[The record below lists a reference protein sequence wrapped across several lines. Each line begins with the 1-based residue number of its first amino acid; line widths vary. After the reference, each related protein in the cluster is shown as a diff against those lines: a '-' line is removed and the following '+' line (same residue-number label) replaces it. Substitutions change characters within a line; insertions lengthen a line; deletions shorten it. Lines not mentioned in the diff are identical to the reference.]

1 MFRGESCMPIASDF
15 VNSVTEETFDS
26 LVLTSPNPVAVE
38 FMSYG
43 CEHCRLLE
51 PVLQE
56 VAERL
61 GSREAVL
68 RVNIAV
74 DQELA
79 NRYEIE
85 GTPTL
90 VMFSK
95 GIEVGRAVGPNPSV
109 KVLWDDVT
117 RPFEELA

>member
-1 MFRGESCMPIASDF
+1 MTVATDF
-15 VNSVTEETFDS
+15 VRSVTGETFES
-26 LVLTSPNPVAVE
+26 LVLEATHHVAVE

-56 VAERL
+56 VAETL
-61 GSREAVL
+61 CSREAVF
-68 RVNIAV
+68 RVNIAI

-90 VMFSK
+90 VMFLR
-95 GIEVGRAVGPNPSV
+95 GDEVGRAVGPDPSV
-109 KVLWDDVT
+109 KVLWDAVT
-117 RPFEELA
+117 RPFGESAQL

>member
-1 MFRGESCMPIASDF
+1 MPIAVDF
-15 VNSVTEETFDS
+15 VKSVTGESFDS
-26 LVLTSPNPVAVE
+26 LVLASPNPVVVE

-56 VAERL
+56 VAQRL
-61 GSREAVL
+61 GSRESVL

-79 NRYEIE
+79 NRYDIE

-90 VMFSK
+90 VMFLK

-109 KVLWDDVT
+109 KVLWNDVT

>member
-1 MFRGESCMPIASDF
+1 MPVATDF
-15 VNSVTEETFDS
+15 VKSVTAETFDS
-26 LVLTSPNPVAVE
+26 LVLASPNPVAVE

-56 VAERL
+56 VAEKL
-61 GSREAVL
+61 GSREAIF
-68 RVNIAV
+68 RVNIAI

-90 VMFSK
+90 VMYSR
-95 GIEVGRAVGPNPSV
+95 GIEVGRAVGPDPSV
-109 KVLWDDVT
+109 NVLWDAVT
-117 RPFEELA
+117 RPYEGLA

>member
-1 MFRGESCMPIASDF
+1 MSIAADF
-15 VNSVTEETFDS
+15 VKSVTGETFDS
-26 LVLTSPNPVAVE
+26 LVLASVDPVAVE

-61 GSREAVL
+61 GSGEAVL

-74 DQELA
+74 DHELA

-90 VMFSK
+90 VMFSR

-109 KVLWDDVT
+109 KVLWAAVT
-117 RPFEELA
+117 QPLEGLA

>member
-1 MFRGESCMPIASDF
+1 MPIATDF
-15 VNSVTEETFDS
+15 VKSVKGETFDS
-26 LVLTSPNPVAVE
+26 LVLASPNPVVVE

-51 PVLQE
+51 PILQD

-61 GSREAVL
+61 GSRESVL

-74 DQELA
+74 DQGLA
-79 NRYEIE
+79 NLYEIE

-95 GIEVGRAVGPNPSV
+95 GVEVGRAVGPSPSV
-109 KVLWDDVT
+109 KVLWKDVT
-117 RPFEELA
+117 RPFKGLA

>member
-1 MFRGESCMPIASDF
+1 MPIAADF
-15 VNSVTEETFDS
+15 VKSVTGETFAA
-26 LVLTSPNPVAVE
+26 LVLASSEPVAVE

-56 VAERL
+56 VAETL
-61 GSREAVL
+61 GAREAVF

-79 NRYEIE
+79 DRYEIE

-90 VMFSK
+90 VMYSG

-109 KVLWDDVT
+109 KVLWNAVT
-117 RPFEELA
+117 RPFEEIAS

>member
-1 MFRGESCMPIASDF
+1 MTVATDSVR
-15 VNSVTEETFDS
+15 SVTGETFDA
-26 LVLTSPNPVAVE
+26 LVLEATHPVAVE

-61 GSREAVL
+61 GSQEAL
-68 RVNIAV
+68 FRVNIAV

-90 VMFSK
+90 VMFL
-95 GIEVGRAVGPNPSV
+95 GGEEIGRAVGPDPSV
-109 KVLWDDVT
+109 QVLWDAVT
-117 RPFEELA
+117 RPFQESE

>member
-1 MFRGESCMPIASDF
+1 MPIASDF

-38 FMSYG
+38 FMSYS

>member
-1 MFRGESCMPIASDF
+1 VLRSRG
-15 VNSVTEETFDS
+15 
-26 LVLTSPNPVAVE
+26 PVAVE

-51 PVLQE
+51 PVLQR
-56 VAERL
+56 VAQSL

-68 RVNIAV
+68 RVNIAI

-90 VMFSK
+90 VMFLT
-95 GIEVGRAVGPNPSV
+95 GNEVGRAVGPDPSV
-109 KVLWDDVT
+109 RSLLDTVT

>member
-1 MFRGESCMPIASDF
+1 MPIAVDF
-15 VNSVTEETFDS
+15 VKSVTGETFES
-26 LVLTSPNPVAVE
+26 LVLASQNPVVVE

-61 GSREAVL
+61 GSREAVF

-79 NRYEIE
+79 DRYEIE

-90 VMFSK
+90 VMFSR
-95 GIEVGRAVGPNPSV
+95 GIEVGRAAGPHPSV
-109 KVLWDDVT
+109 KVLWGDLT
-117 RPFEELA
+117 RPFERLA

>member
-1 MFRGESCMPIASDF
+1 MPIAVDF
-15 VNSVTEETFDS
+15 VKSVTGESFDS
-26 LVLTSPNPVAVE
+26 LVFASPNPVVVE

-56 VAERL
+56 VAQRL
-61 GSREAVL
+61 GSRESVL

-79 NRYEIE
+79 DRYDIE

-90 VMFSK
+90 VMFLK

-109 KVLWDDVT
+109 KVLWNDVT

>member
-1 MFRGESCMPIASDF
+1 
-15 VNSVTEETFDS
+15 
-26 LVLTSPNPVAVE
+26 
-38 FMSYG
+38 
-43 CEHCRLLE
+43 LLE

-68 RVNIAV
+68 RVNIAI

-90 VMFSK
+90 VMFLK
-95 GIEVGRAVGPNPSV
+95 GVEVGRAVGPDPSV
-109 KVLWDDVT
+109 KILWDAVT
-117 RPFEELA
+117 RPFEEVA

>member
-1 MFRGESCMPIASDF
+1 MPVAADL
-15 VNSVTEETFDS
+15 VRSVTKETFDS
-26 LVLTSPNPVAVE
+26 LVLASSNPVAVE

-56 VAERL
+56 VADKL
-61 GSREAVL
+61 GSRESVF

-74 DQELA
+74 DHELA

-85 GTPTL
+85 GTPTI
-90 VMFSK
+90 VMFSQ
-95 GIEVGRAVGPNPSV
+95 GIEVGRAVGPEPSL
-109 KVLWDDVT
+109 KALWDAMT
-117 RPFEELA
+117 RSFEGLA

>member
-1 MFRGESCMPIASDF
+1 
-15 VNSVTEETFDS
+15 
-26 LVLTSPNPVAVE
+26 
-38 FMSYG
+38 MSYG

-95 GIEVGRAVGPNPSV
+95 GIDVGRAVGPNPSV

>member
-1 MFRGESCMPIASDF
+1 MPVSADF
-15 VNSVTEETFDS
+15 VHSVTEETFES
-26 LVLTSPNPVAVE
+26 LVLNSADPVAVE

-43 CEHCRLLE
+43 CAHCRLIE

-56 VAERL
+56 VAENL
-61 GSREAVL
+61 GSQEAIF

-74 DQELA
+74 DQQLA
-79 NRYEIE
+79 NRYQIE

-95 GIEVGRAVGPNPSV
+95 GIEVGRAVGPDPSM
-109 KVLWDDVT
+109 KILWDAVT
-117 RPFEELA
+117 RPFEG

>member
-1 MFRGESCMPIASDF
+1 MPIASDF

>member
-1 MFRGESCMPIASDF
+1 MTVATDF
-15 VNSVTEETFDS
+15 VRPVTGETFDA
-26 LVLTSPNPVAVE
+26 LVGTRSGPVDVE

-56 VAERL
+56 VAQTL
-61 GSREAVL
+61 GSQEAVF

-79 NRYEIE
+79 KRYQIE

-90 VMFSK
+90 VMLLN
-95 GIEVGRAVGPNPSV
+95 GEEVGRAVGPDPSV
-109 KVLWDDVT
+109 KVLWDTVT

>member
-1 MFRGESCMPIASDF
+1 MPIATDF
-15 VNSVTEETFDS
+15 VKSVTGETFDS
-26 LVLTSPNPVAVE
+26 LVLASLNPVAVE

-68 RVNIAV
+68 RVNTAV

-90 VMFSK
+90 VMFSR
-95 GIEVGRAVGPNPSV
+95 GIEVGRAAGPNPSV
-109 KVLWDDVT
+109 KVLWDAVT
-117 RPFEELA
+117 RPFERLA

>member
-1 MFRGESCMPIASDF
+1 MPIAADF
-15 VNSVTEETFDS
+15 VKSVTEETFNS
-26 LVLTSPNPVAVE
+26 LVLGSSTPVAVE

-51 PVLQE
+51 PALQK
-56 VAERL
+56 VAESL

-68 RVNIAV
+68 RVNIAI

-79 NRYEIE
+79 DRYEIE

-90 VMFSK
+90 VMFLK
-95 GIEVGRAVGPNPSV
+95 GIEVGRAVGPDPSAR
-109 KVLWDDVT
+109 VLSDAIT

>member
-1 MFRGESCMPIASDF
+1 MTIATDSIRSVTGESFEA
-15 VNSVTEETFDS
+15 
-26 LVLTSPNPVAVE
+26 LVGGSSGPVAVE

-56 VAERL
+56 VAENL
-61 GSREAVL
+61 GPQEAIF

-74 DQELA
+74 DQVLA

-90 VMFSK
+90 VMFLK
-95 GIEVGRAVGPNPSV
+95 GVEVGRVVGPDPSV
-109 KVLWDDVT
+109 KVLWDAVT
-117 RPFEELA
+117 HPFEELF

>member
-1 MFRGESCMPIASDF
+1 MPIAADF
-15 VNSVTEETFDS
+15 VKSVTGETFDS
-26 LVLTSPNPVAVE
+26 LVLASLNPVAVE

-51 PVLQE
+51 PVLQK
-56 VAERL
+56 VAKSL
-61 GSREAVL
+61 GSREEVL
-68 RVNIAV
+68 RVNTAI
-74 DQELA
+74 DKELA

-90 VMFSK
+90 VMFFK
-95 GIEVGRAVGPNPSV
+95 GIEVGRVVGPDPSV
-109 KVLWDDVT
+109 QVLWNAVT

>member
-1 MFRGESCMPIASDF
+1 MTVATDF
-15 VNSVTEETFDS
+15 VRSLTEETFDA
-26 LVLTSPNPVAVE
+26 LVHEAMNPVAVE

-61 GSREAVL
+61 GSQEAVF

-74 DQELA
+74 EQELA

-90 VMFSK
+90 VMFLR
-95 GIEVGRAVGPNPSV
+95 GDEVGRAVGPDPSV
-109 KVLWDDVT
+109 RILLDAVT

>member
-1 MFRGESCMPIASDF
+1 MPIAADF
-15 VNSVTEETFDS
+15 VRSVTGENFDT
-26 LVLTSPNPVAVE
+26 LVIASPAPVAVE

-56 VAERL
+56 IAEKL
-61 GSREAVL
+61 GSREAIF
-68 RVNIAV
+68 RVNIAI

-79 NRYEIE
+79 SRYEIE

-90 VMFSK
+90 VMFSR
-95 GIEVGRAVGPNPSV
+95 GIEVGRAVGPDPSV
-109 KVLWDDVT
+109 RVLWDVVT
-117 RPFEELA
+117 RSFEGLA